1 MEENKQ
7 ANEAANTTAPNEPV
21 QPISSEQAAE
31 VAGGDGSCTTS
42 TINVDGTSFTTSGS
56 LSDVAVGAYDAA
68 VDLTS
73 HVIERVTKAL

>member
-7 ANEAANTTAPNEPV
+7 ATEAANTTTPNEPV

-31 VAGGDGSCTTS
+31 VAGGDGSCSTS
-42 TINVDGTSFTTSGS
+42 TITVDGVSVTSSGT
-56 LSDVAVGAYDAA
+56 LSDVATGAYDAA

-73 HVIERVTKAL
+73 HVIERVVGTF